1 MPFIHP
7 TIFWL
12 GAGAVS
18 VPVLIHLLNR
28 RRFRVREWA
37 AMQFLLESLRK
48 NRRRL
53 RLEELILLVLR
64 CLAIFLLGLS
74 LARFTGC
81 AALDVL
87 PGADVGGQTHVFILD
102 DSYSMGQKLGGGTI
116 FQAATADLAKQ
127 LDGISRAHK
136 VAILLTSRP
145 RRGDALFKLGYV
157 TEPQGL
163 QDRIRGQQPSHQR
176 ARLAEAMAAAEDVF
190 RDTPGAKRLFL
201 YSDFRRVD
209 LAGEEAMKE
218 IRARF
223 GALREAGVDVV
234 VMDYG
239 RPPTTNLT
247 LQRIEVLDKF
257 TVAKVDARVRVTV
270 RNNGPKRAENVE
282 IGLGGRYATEAGFD
296 EVKLPVQIVESIAPG
311 ETGAVEFGVTP
322 PGAGAGSI
330 RAALPGDDLPGDD
343 EAYLALDVR
352 DAVQVLVVDGQLDA
366 TKPRESESYF
376 FAPAIDPRGDGS
388 YGNRPT
394 VIRAEGLSS
403 VDFDDYDVV
412 VLLDVGQFPQTGTD
426 EELYPQVAALERYVL
441 DGGGLMIFTG
451 NQVNPSF
458 YKGRFYRDG
467 QGLCPLP
474 VRTPIGD
481 PRAREKFFQL
491 DAKSI
496 VPDSVMNIFT
506 SDQAMVELVR
516 FFAITPVDLTDIPAV
531 PTAGGIKPARVL
543 ARFNDP
549 DGSPAVVSRMYGR
562 GNVLM
567 FCTTASKRW
576 NDWPSDPVGT
586 YVVVIQEA
594 VRTLARAQEEIR
606 PALVGEPI
614 YYDLPV
620 RLRDAQASLKTPRY
634 PEQDV
639 VTLRAA
645 SRLDDLMGR
654 MDEVAEA
661 LAKDK
666 PAAAAALRQAV
677 QLARTQDLRNVR
689 EALKKAQDALKDVE
703 AGATAATGANAL
715 ANVLAGLREEDL
727 TRDQILGK
735 SRLRY
740 TSTAHAGLYTLAL
753 SMPDKSVRRVL
764 FARNVDPVEGQL
776 DPGGVE
782 EIESAFGATR
792 DSFTYVSRTGPQSA
806 GAVQT
811 RTEKEYWVWALS
823 LALALLALETFLA
836 QRFGHYG

>member
-666 PAAAAALRQAV
+666 PAAAALRQAV